1 MINLPL
7 LRLELK
13 GEDLHPLY
21 EGILIT
27 MRLNVAYP
35 AYESPWK
42 DQPEEERERLQ
53 KEQPWE
59 SEYWTRR
66 ARPFVEILIPGSMTS
81 DKQPL
86 SFTEIGAKELYDLEH
101 RADFDRA
108 ITMWA
113 SAIWNDKRNEYLKTA
128 LGN

>member
-1 MINLPL
+1 MINLPVL
-7 LRLELK
+7 QLELK

-21 EGILIT
+21 QGIVIT

-35 AYESPWK
+35 PYESPWK
-42 DQPEEERERLQ
+42 DQPEEERVKLQ
-53 KEQPWE
+53 KEQLWE
-59 SEYWTRR
+59 TEYWTRR
-66 ARPFVEILIPGSMTS
+66 ARPFMEILLPGSMTD

-86 SFTEIGAKELYDLEH
+86 RFTDIGAKELYDLEH
-101 RADFDRA
+101 RPDFDPA

-113 SAIWNDKRNEYLKTA
+113 SAVWNDKRNEHIRQA